1 MRKWRVLLKSGES
14 TVEREPESEEELR
27 QVPGG
32 ELADMTE
39 EEMGRL
45 KPRTVVYS
53 TLLDPKAKVGDLQ
66 HCEHSGSN
74 LGEAISEKPKKPLIT
89 IQLYH

>member
-1 MRKWRVLLKSGES
+1 
-14 TVEREPESEEELR
+14 
-27 QVPGG
+27 
-32 ELADMTE
+32 MTE
-39 EEMGRL
+39 EELGRL

-74 LGEAISEKPKKPLIT
+74 LGDMRLYRKNQKKR
-89 IQLYH
+89 